1 MLVNPTF
8 NRIILSEVH
17 PRKVISPRLF
27 TFGGNAILCKLSQN
41 ANARLEIILTVLD
54 NSIVVSRSH
63 PKNASS
69 GKHSIL
75 NKIEALFNFEQ
86 FLNAHFPIY
95 RIASGKIICSR
106 AVCSKTPVGFG
117 SVLSSEPRR
126 TRNCGANSSSMPN
139 NQKMRYLQRSEF
151 LLKVVD
157 IRLSYNVEMHLFRYQ
172 QYFFR
177 Q

>member
-75 NKIEALFNFEQ
+75 DKIEALFNFEQ

-106 AVCSKTPVGFG
+106 AVCSKGTVGA
-117 SVLSSEPRR
+117 S
-126 TRNCGANSSSMPN
+126 SSSMLN
-139 NQKMRYLQRSEF
+139 NQKMHHLQCSES
-151 LLKVVD
+151 LLKFVD
-157 IRLSYNVEMHLFRYQ
+157 IRLLYNAEMHLFRYQ

>member
-63 PKNASS
+63 PKNASA

-75 NKIEALFNFEQ
+75 DKIEALFNFEQ

-117 SVLSSEPRR
+117 SVLSSEPSR
-126 TRNCGANSSSMPN
+126 TRDCGSKQFFNAEQSKNAPSSM
-139 NQKMRYLQRSEF
+139 
-151 LLKVVD
+151 
-157 IRLSYNVEMHLFRYQ
+157 
-172 QYFFR
+172 
-177 Q
+177 